1 MKYKNL
7 FTPIKINQTIIKNR
21 IVAAPIGDVFEEKAI
36 GGAGIVVAGHAI
48 VEYGRSS
55 FASPT
60 EPDVFSKYEVEKT
73 YNVTLKG
80 QITDEE
86 VEKLKNGVQIEDYI
100 TGKAKVKILRI
111 DKEKSLSRVEIIIHE
126 GKNREVRKMCEAIG
140 RKVLALHRTKIGN
153 ISVKDLRLGTWR
165 YLKPNEIKSLLDI

>member
-73 YNVTLKG
+73 V
-80 QITDEE
+80 
-86 VEKLKNGVQIEDYI
+86 
-100 TGKAKVKILRI
+100 
-111 DKEKSLSRVEIIIHE
+111 
-126 GKNREVRKMCEAIG
+126 EAI
-140 RKVLALHRTKIGN
+140 KEL
-153 ISVKDLRLGTWR
+153 
-165 YLKPNEIKSLLDI
+165 